1 VQSARDDVLQD
12 AGFIAVSTDL
22 QATPSKIETVGDDL
36 ALGANSQIRQINA
49 NPADFATTGKAIAM
63 AIVFGG

>member
-1 VQSARDDVLQD
+1 
-12 AGFIAVSTDL
+12 VSTNIADVNAIASL
-22 QATPSKIETVGDDL
+22 STQVTEIGDDL